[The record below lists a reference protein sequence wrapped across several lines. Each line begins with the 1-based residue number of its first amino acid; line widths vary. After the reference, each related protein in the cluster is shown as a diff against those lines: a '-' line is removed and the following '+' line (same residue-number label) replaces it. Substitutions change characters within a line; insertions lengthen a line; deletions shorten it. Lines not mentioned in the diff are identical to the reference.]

1 MRERLVP
8 LTVTTG
14 RYLLHA
20 RLLWRAS
27 AALTVMCTLIVAAS
41 ALANTLVLVASGKFV
56 GALPAGIRDGA
67 GSAAAGTTWTW
78 LVATAAAL
86 TLGPLLWISA
96 QPAVE
101 ALSRRYLVVT
111 FDMMLEVGTHSYG
124 IASFDDPLVSGRISG
139 LHQSMREWTFVQGV
153 YATWEVLRIRLA
165 GIGALVVVC
174 RWNWWVGLM
183 VVLGYLVMT
192 KVFATWI
199 NTLYDGLIEAN
210 GTTRREATYIRGL
223 MTGSEAGKEIRL
235 FGLGDWLLGRFRSN
249 AQTAM
254 VAVWRDRQKTL
265 GPLMWSLVVV
275 TLVNLA
281 GFGVLAHDALTGAV
295 ALGAIVTLVQ
305 AIFALEQ
312 FGPIG
317 DALTDLSRNT
327 AAAAQLVKLRRD
339 VGLSSLSVTDD
350 PVTATSAVAAPGPD
364 SPPGTAATIE
374 IRDVSFVYPTRT
386 EPAFRH
392 LDLTIPAG
400 QSVAVVGVNGAG
412 KSTLIKLLCGLYP
425 PTTGTI
431 RIDGSDPALDDA
443 TRRRVAVIFQDFL
456 RYHLSLRDNVGLG
469 AGERRLADDT
479 LDRALTDAGGA
490 SLLTRLD
497 HGWDTVLSPEYAGG
511 TDLSGGQWQ
520 RVALARA
527 FAAVSAGA
535 GVLVL
540 DEPTA
545 ALDVRAEAALFDRFL
560 DVTRGITTLLVS
572 HRLSSVRH
580 ADRII
585 VIGGAQDCDGDG
597 ISAILEDGT
606 HDELLDAGGEY
617 ARMFTLQA
625 QRFATA
631 GGVGNE
637 LDEPA
642 IDGAL
647 PDQGGILEGTDR

>member
-1 MRERLVP
+1 MRERLAP
-8 LTVTTG
+8 MTLTTR

-27 AALTVMCTLIVAAS
+27 PKLVVLCTLLTTGS
-41 ALANTLVLVASGKFV
+41 AVSITFVLVASGRFI

-67 GSAAAGTTWTW
+67 GSPAAEQTWTW
-78 LVATAAAL
+78 LVATAVAL

-96 QPAVE
+96 QPAVQ
-101 ALSRRYLVVT
+101 ALSRRYLVDA
-111 FDMMLEVGTHSYG
+111 FDMMLEVGTHPYG
-124 IASFDDPLVSGRISG
+124 IAAFDDPAISGRITG
-139 LHQSMREWTFVQGV
+139 LHQGMREWTFVQGV
-153 YATWEVLRIRLA
+153 NATWEVLRIRLG

-174 RWNWWVGLM
+174 SWNWWAGLI
-183 VVLGYLVMT
+183 VVFGYVLMT

-199 NTLYDGLIEAN
+199 NTLYDGLIESN
-210 GTTRREATYIRGL
+210 GTTRREATYVRGL

-235 FGLGDWLLGRFRSN
+235 FGLGDWLLARFRSN

-254 VAVWRDRQKTL
+254 VAVWRNRQKTL

-275 TLVNLA
+275 MAVNVL
-281 GFGVLAHDALTGAV
+281 GFGILAHDALTGAI
-295 ALGAIVTLVQ
+295 ALGSIVTLVQ

-317 DALTDLSRNT
+317 DSLTDLSRNT
-327 AAAAQLVKLRRD
+327 AAAAQLVKLRTD
-339 VGLSSLSVTDD
+339 IGLPAFPAVPEPGSAD
-350 PVTATSAVAAPGPD
+350 ATEIPRSASGSAAG
-364 SPPGTAATIE
+364 IE
-374 IRDVSFVYPTRT
+374 IQDVSFVYPART

-392 LDLTIPAG
+392 LDLSIPAG

-412 KSTLIKLLCGLYP
+412 KSTLIKLVCGLYP

-431 RIDGSDPALDDA
+431 RIDGADPAVDDA
-443 TRRRVAVIFQDFL
+443 SRRRVAVIFQDFR
-456 RYHLSLRDNVGLG
+456 RYHLSLRDNVGFG
-469 AGERRLADDT
+469 AGGRSMPDGA
-479 LDRALTDAGGA
+479 LDRALTDAGGTG
-490 SLLTRLD
+490 LLTRLD
-497 HGWDTVLSPEYAGG
+497 RGWDTVLSPEYAGG

-585 VIGGAQDCDGDG
+585 VIGGAQDSDGDG
-597 ISAILEDGT
+597 LSAILEDGT
-606 HDELLDAGGEY
+606 HAELLAAGGEY

-631 GGVGNE
+631 GGTDVPI
-637 LDEPA
+637 DEGA
-642 IDGAL
+642 IDEAL
-647 PDQGGILEGTDR
+647 PAEATVTERADR

>member
-1 MRERLVP
+1 MRERLAP
-8 LTVTTG
+8 LTLTTR
-14 RYLLHA
+14 RYLLHT

-27 AALTVMCTLIVAAS
+27 PGLVVVCTLLTIVS
-41 ALANTLVLVASGKFV
+41 AGFNTLVLVASGKFI

-67 GSAAAGTTWTW
+67 GSAAADRTWTW
-78 LVATAAAL
+78 LVVTAVAL
-86 TLGPLLWISA
+86 TLGPLLWIVA
-96 QPAVE
+96 QPPVQ
-101 ALSRRYLVVT
+101 ALSRRYLVDA
-111 FDMMLEVGTHSYG
+111 FDMMLEVGTHPYG
-124 IASFDDPLVSGRISG
+124 IASFDDPLISGRITG
-139 LHQSMREWTFVQGV
+139 LHQGMREWTFVQGV
-153 YATWEVLRIRLA
+153 NATWEVLRIRL
-165 GIGALVVVC
+165 GGVGALVVVC
-174 RWNWWVGLM
+174 TWNWWAGLI
-183 VVLGYLVMT
+183 VVSGYMLTT

-199 NTLYDGLIEAN
+199 NTLYDGLIESN
-210 GTTRREATYIRGL
+210 GTTRREATYLREL
-223 MTGSEAGKEIRL
+223 MTGSGSGKEIRL
-235 FGLGDWLLGRFRSN
+235 FGLGDWLLDRFRSN
-249 AQTAM
+249 AQHAM
-254 VAVWRDRQKTL
+254 VAVWRNRQKTL
-265 GPLMWSLVVV
+265 GPLMWSLAVVMV
-275 TLVNLA
+275 VNVI
-281 GFGVLAHDALTGAV
+281 GFSILAHDALTGV
-295 ALGAIVTLVQ
+295 IALGSIVTLVQ

-317 DALTDLSRNT
+317 DSLTDLSRNT

-339 VGLSSLSVTDD
+339 VGLPEFPAARTDLDTSS
-350 PVTATSAVAAPGPD
+350 PRATAGSAAG
-364 SPPGTAATIE
+364 IE

-392 LDLTIPAG
+392 LDLSIPAG

-431 RIDGSDPALDDA
+431 RIDGSDPAVDDE

-456 RYHLSLRDNVGLG
+456 RYHLSLKDNVGFG
-469 AGERRLADDT
+469 AGGRQLADGT
-479 LDRALTDAGGA
+479 LEHALTDAGGG

-497 HGWDTVLSPEYAGG
+497 NGWDTVLSPEYAGG

-580 ADRII
+580 AERII
-585 VIGGAQDCDGDG
+585 VIGGAQGSESDGL
-597 ISAILEDGT
+597 SAILEDGT
-606 HDELLDAGGEY
+606 HDELLAAGGEY
-617 ARMFTLQA
+617 ARIFTLQA

-631 GGVGNE
+631 GG
-637 LDEPA
+637 
-642 IDGAL
+642 
-647 PDQGGILEGTDR
+647 DR

>member
-1 MRERLVP
+1 MRERLAP
-8 LTVTTG
+8 LYLTTR
-14 RYLLHA
+14 RYLLHI

-27 AALTVMCTLIVAAS
+27 PKLVVLCTLLTTGSAA
-41 ALANTLVLVASGKFV
+41 ANTLVLIASGRFV
-56 GALPAGIRDGA
+56 GALPDGIRDGA
-67 GSAAAGTTWTW
+67 GSAAGDTTWTW
-78 LVATAAAL
+78 LVATAVAL

-96 QPAVE
+96 QPAVQ

-111 FDMMLEVGTHSYG
+111 FDMMLEIGTHPYG
-124 IASFDDPLVSGRISG
+124 IASFDDPVSSGRING
-139 LHQSMREWTFVQGV
+139 LHQGMREWTFVQGV
-153 YATWEVLRIRLA
+153 NSTWEVLRVRLG

-174 RWNWWVGLM
+174 SWNWWAGLM
-183 VVLGYLVMT
+183 VVSGYVLMT

-199 NTLYDGLIEAN
+199 NTLYDGLIESN
-210 GTTRREATYIRGL
+210 GTTRREATYVRGL
-223 MTGSEAGKEIRL
+223 MTGSEAAKEIRL
-235 FGLGDWLLGRFRSN
+235 FGIGDWLLERFRSN

-254 VAVWRDRQKTL
+254 VAVWRNRQKTL
-265 GPLMWSLVVV
+265 GPLNWSLVVV
-275 TLVNLA
+275 MLVNVI
-281 GFGVLAHDALTGAV
+281 GFGILAHDAVTGAI
-295 ALGAIVTLVQ
+295 ALGAIVTLLQ

-312 FGPIG
+312 FEPIG
-317 DALTDLSRNT
+317 DPLTDLSRNT
-327 AAAAQLVKLRRD
+327 AAAAELVKLRTDIGLPALPDRD
-339 VGLSSLSVTDD
+339 
-350 PVTATSAVAAPGPD
+350 AAAASDHRAAAG
-364 SPPGTAATIE
+364 SAATIE
-374 IRDVSFVYPTRT
+374 IRDVSFTYPTRS

-425 PTTGTI
+425 PTTGSI
-431 RIDGSDPALDDA
+431 RIDGSDPAIDDA

-456 RYHLSLRDNVGLG
+456 RYHLSLRDNVGFG
-469 AGERRLADDT
+469 AGGRQFAEET
-479 LDRALTDAGGA
+479 LDLALADAGGK

-497 HGWDTVLSPEYAGG
+497 HGWNTVLSPEYAGG

-540 DEPTA
+540 DEPIA
-545 ALDVRAEAALFDRFL
+545 ALDVRAEAVLFDRFL

-585 VIGGAQDCDGDG
+585 VLGGAQDSDGDG
-597 ISAILEDGT
+597 RSAILEDGT
-606 HDELLDAGGEY
+606 HADLLAAGGEY

-631 GGVGNE
+631 GGVDAPGGESLLGDNVIDDGL
-637 LDEPA
+637 LDEAPV
-642 IDGAL
+642 
-647 PDQGGILEGTDR
+647 LEATDR

>member
-1 MRERLVP
+1 MRERLAP
-8 LTVTTG
+8 LTLTTR
-14 RYLLHA
+14 RYLLHI

-27 AALTVMCTLIVAAS
+27 PELVVLCTMLTAAS
-41 ALANTLVLVASGKFV
+41 AVANTLVLVASGRFI
-56 GALPAGIRDGA
+56 GALPAGIRDGT
-67 GSAAAGTTWTW
+67 GSDAAHTTWTW

-86 TLGPLLWISA
+86 TLGPLLWIAA
-96 QPAVE
+96 QPAVQ

-111 FDMMLEVGTHSYG
+111 FDMMLEVGTHPYG
-124 IASFDDPLVSGRISG
+124 IASFDDPVTSGRING
-139 LHQSMREWTFVQGV
+139 LHQGMREWTFVQGV
-153 YATWEVLRIRLA
+153 NSTWEVLRIRLG

-174 RWNWWVGLM
+174 SWNWWAGLM
-183 VVLGYLVMT
+183 VVSGYVLTT
-192 KVFATWI
+192 KVFATLI
-199 NTLYDGLIEAN
+199 NTLYDGLIESN

-223 MTGSEAGKEIRL
+223 MTGCEAGKEIRL
-235 FGLGDWLLGRFRSN
+235 FGIGDWLLERFRTN

-265 GPLMWSLVVV
+265 PPLMWSLVVV
-275 TLVNLA
+275 MAVNVA
-281 GFGVLAHDALTGAV
+281 GFGVLAHDAVIGAV
-295 ALGAIVTLVQ
+295 ALGGIVTLVQ

-327 AAAAQLVKLRRD
+327 AAAAQLVKLRSD
-339 VGLSSLSVTDD
+339 IGLPALPSGDTVTV
-350 PVTATSAVAAPGPD
+350 PEPAG
-364 SPPGTAATIE
+364 PGTAAAIE
-374 IRDVSFVYPTRT
+374 IREVSFVYPTRS

-431 RIDGSDPALDDA
+431 RIDGSDPAAEDA

-456 RYHLSLRDNVGLG
+456 RYHLSLRDNVAFG
-469 AGERRLADDT
+469 AGGRELADGT
-479 LDRALTDAGGA
+479 VDRALADAGGA
-490 SLLTRLD
+490 GLLTRLD
-497 HGWDTVLSPEYAGG
+497 DGWDTVLSPEYAGG

-585 VIGGAQDCDGDG
+585 VIGGAQDADGDG
-597 ISAILEDGT
+597 RSAILEDGT
-606 HDELLDAGGEY
+606 HAELLAAGGEY
-617 ARMFTLQA
+617 AHMFTLQA

-631 GGVGNE
+631 GGNNAG
-637 LDEPA
+637 LDEA
-642 IDGAL
+642 LLENAVIDDEL
-647 PDQGGILEGTDR
+647 IDETVILEGTDR

>member
-1 MRERLVP
+1 MRERLAP
-8 LTVTTG
+8 LTLTTR
-14 RYLLHA
+14 RYLLHT

-27 AALTVMCTLIVAAS
+27 PELVVLCTLLTTGAAV
-41 ALANTLVLVASGKFV
+41 ANTVVLVASGRFI

-78 LVATAAAL
+78 LIATAVAL
-86 TLGPLLWISA
+86 ILGPLLWIGA
-96 QPAVE
+96 QPAVQ
-101 ALSRRYLVVT
+101 ALSRRYLVVA
-111 FDMMLEVGTHSYG
+111 FDMMLEIGTHPYG
-124 IASFDDPLVSGRISG
+124 IASFDDPVISGRING
-139 LHQSMREWTFVQGV
+139 LHQGMREWTFVQGV
-153 YATWEVLRIRLA
+153 NATWEVLRIRLG

-174 RWNWWVGLM
+174 SWNWWVGLM
-183 VVLGYLVMT
+183 VVFGYMLTT

-199 NTLYDGLIEAN
+199 NTLYDGLIESN
-210 GTTRREATYIRGL
+210 GTTRREATYVRGL

-249 AQTAM
+249 AQIAM
-254 VAVWRDRQKTL
+254 AAVWRNRRKTV

-275 TLVNLA
+275 FVVNVT
-281 GFGVLAHDALTGAV
+281 GFGILARDAVTGTV

-327 AAAAQLVKLRRD
+327 AAAAELVKLRTD
-339 VGLSSLSVTDD
+339 VGL
-350 PVTATSAVAAPGPD
+350 PVFHPAGAEQPVPTPDAVAQ
-364 SPPGTAATIE
+364 SAATIE

-431 RIDGSDPALDDA
+431 RIDGSDPAVDDA

-456 RYHLSLRDNVGLG
+456 RYHLSLRDNVGFG
-469 AGERRLADDT
+469 AGGRQLADGT
-479 LDRALTDAGGA
+479 LDRALVDAGGA
-490 SLLTRLD
+490 NLLTRLD
-497 HGWDTVLSPEYAGG
+497 QGWDTILSPEYAGG

-585 VIGGAQDCDGDG
+585 VIGGAQDAEGDG
-597 ISAILEDGT
+597 LSAILEDGT
-606 HDELLDAGGEY
+606 HAELLAAGGEY
-617 ARMFTLQA
+617 AHMFTLQA

-631 GGVGNE
+631 GGVDAL
-637 LDEPA
+637 LDE
-642 IDGAL
+642 DVV
-647 PDQGGILEGTDR
+647 LEGTDR

>member
-1 MRERLVP
+1 MRERLAP
-8 LTVTTG
+8 LTLTTR

-20 RLLWRAS
+20 RVLWRAS
-27 AALTVMCTLIVAAS
+27 PGLMVLCTLLTTAS
-41 ALANTLVLVASGKFV
+41 AGFNTLVLVASGRFI

-67 GSAAAGTTWTW
+67 GSDAAGSTWTW

-86 TLGPLLWISA
+86 TLGPLSWIVA
-96 QPAVE
+96 QPAVQ
-101 ALSRRYLVVT
+101 ALSRRYLVDT
-111 FDMMLEVGTHSYG
+111 FDMMLEVGTHPYG
-124 IASFDDPLVSGRISG
+124 IASFDDPVISGRITG
-139 LHQSMREWTFVQGV
+139 LHQGMREWTFVQGV
-153 YATWEVLRIRLA
+153 NATWEVLRIRLS
-165 GIGALVVVC
+165 GVGALVVVC
-174 RWNWWVGLM
+174 SWKWWPALI
-183 VVLGYLVMT
+183 VVSGYMLTT

-199 NTLYDGLIEAN
+199 NTLYDGLIESN

-254 VAVWRDRQKTL
+254 LAVWRNRQKTL
-265 GPLMWSLVVV
+265 APLMWSLVLVM
-275 TLVNLA
+275 LVNVV
-281 GFGVLAHDALTGAV
+281 GFGILAHDALTGTV

-327 AAAAQLVKLRRD
+327 AAAAQLVKLRSD
-339 VGLSSLSVTDD
+339 VGLPEL
-350 PVTATSAVAAPGPD
+350 PAARAAVEAAPTGGAG
-364 SPPGTAATIE
+364 SAAAIE

-392 LDLTIPAG
+392 LDLSIPAG

-431 RIDGSDPALDDA
+431 RIDGSDPATDDA

-456 RYHLSLRDNVGLG
+456 RYHLSLQDNVGFG
-469 AGERRLADDT
+469 SGGRTLADGT
-479 LDRALTDAGGA
+479 LDRALTDAGGT

-497 HGWDTVLSPEYAGG
+497 SGWDTVLSPEYAGG

-585 VIGGAQDCDGDG
+585 VIGGAQGADGDG
-597 ISAILEDGT
+597 LSAILEDGT
-606 HDELLDAGGEY
+606 HHELLAAGGEY

-631 GGVGNE
+631 GGGDSAGDD
-637 LDEPA
+637 LTGQ
-642 IDGAL
+642 DGVVVDDAVL
-647 PDQGGILEGTDR
+647 LKGTDR

>member
-1 MRERLVP
+1 MRDRLAP
-8 LTVTTG
+8 LTLTTR

-27 AALTVMCTLIVAAS
+27 PELVVLCTLLTTGAAV
-41 ALANTLVLVASGKFV
+41 ANTLVLVASGRFI

-67 GSAAAGTTWTW
+67 GSAAAGTTRTW
-78 LVATAAAL
+78 LVATAVAL
-86 TLGPLLWISA
+86 ILGPLLWIGA
-96 QPAVE
+96 QPAVQ

-111 FDMMLEVGTHSYG
+111 FDMMLEIGTHPYG
-124 IASFDDPLVSGRISG
+124 IASFDDPVISGRVNG
-139 LHQSMREWTFVQGV
+139 LHQGMRDWTFVQGV
-153 YATWEVLRIRLA
+153 NATWEVLRIRLGA
-165 GIGALVVVC
+165 VGALVVVC
-174 RWNWWVGLM
+174 RWNWWAGLM
-183 VVLGYLVMT
+183 VVVGYMLMT
-192 KVFATWI
+192 RVFATWI
-199 NTLYDGLIEAN
+199 NTLYDGLIESN
-210 GTTRREATYIRGL
+210 GTTRREATYVRGL

-249 AQTAM
+249 AQIAM
-254 VAVWRDRQKTL
+254 AAVWRNRLKTL

-275 TLVNLA
+275 FVVNVA
-281 GFGVLAHDALTGAV
+281 GFGILAHDALTGAV

-317 DALTDLSRNT
+317 DPLTDLSRNT
-327 AAAAQLVKLRRD
+327 AAAAELVKLRTD
-339 VGLSSLSVTDD
+339 TGLPGFPTTGAGL
-350 PVTATSAVAAPGPD
+350 PV
-364 SPPGTAATIE
+364 SPPGVVTGSAATIE
-374 IRDVSFVYPTRT
+374 IRDVSFVYPTRA

-431 RIDGSDPALDDA
+431 RIDGSDPAVDDA
-443 TRRRVAVIFQDFL
+443 TRHRVAVIFQDFL
-456 RYHLSLRDNVGLG
+456 RYHLSLKDNVGFG
-469 AGERRLADDT
+469 AGGRQLADSS
-479 LDRALTDAGGA
+479 LDRALADAGGA

-497 HGWDTVLSPEYAGG
+497 RGWDTVLSPEYAGG

-580 ADRII
+580 AARII
-585 VIGGAQDCDGDG
+585 VIGGAQDSDGDSL
-597 ISAILEDGT
+597 SAIVEDGT
-606 HDELLDAGGEY
+606 HAELLAAGGEY

-631 GGVGNE
+631 GGVDAL
-637 LDEPA
+637 LDEDA
-642 IDGAL
+642 V
-647 PDQGGILEGTDR
+647 LEGTDR